1 MLPLKPAAP
10 VSLGTSRFH
19 PCNYRCCCC
28 CSKCSCCCCRCWYR
42 LRRWRVFGVRC
53 VMLCVVSCCALC
65 WSRIHCA
72 VPEGVPECVAC
83 RRGWCRQTAE
93 GQVQCRCVLHGA
105 GVGVSCRQQTPSP
118 PPNQPTPVHTSPSCV
133 LRNTR
138 CRLLLRSNTLWA
150 ASVPEGTR
158 LSFVDLA
165 TAEEVQA
172 VQDAWRTVAADP
184 DFGHDFAPAPSCQV
198 EALPPP
204 RKSRHV
210 CTTL

>member
-1 MLPLKPAAP
+1 VLSRKEFQSAWRAGVAGVAKLLK
-10 VSLGTSRFH
+10 G
-19 PCNYRCCCC
+19 
-28 CSKCSCCCCRCWYR
+28 KCSAGACCTVLALVCLAGNR
-42 LRRWRVFGVRC
+42 L
-53 VMLCVVSCCALC
+53 
-65 WSRIHCA
+65 
-72 VPEGVPECVAC
+72 
-83 RRGWCRQTAE
+83 
-93 GQVQCRCVLHGA
+93 
-105 GVGVSCRQQTPSP
+105 P
-118 PPNQPTPVHTSPSCV
+118 PPPPTQPTPVHTSPSCV